1 MPQDRNT
8 GGAEREGGALRSA
21 RNPDGPTSDSQRESK
36 RGDGTTDLDYLP
48 DVTDQ
53 EHVPC
58 ASGSPHPNAL
68 PAENDAITR
77 AGNDR
82 ATLVRPRP
90 ASAVRDEVRR

>member
-8 GGAEREGGALRSA
+8 RGAERIDGALRSA
-21 RNPDGPTSDSQRESK
+21 CNPDGPTSDSRHESK

-58 ASGSPHPNAL
+58 ASGSPHPNDL
-68 PAENDAITR
+68 PAEHDAITR

-82 ATLVRPRP
+82 ASLVRLRP
-90 ASAVRDEVRR
+90 PSAVRDEDRR